1 VERLGSLVAAAAHRA
16 LGRAGTVVPE
26 PSIGLTRAL
35 VPLPQKS
42 AEQFAAFD
50 SVGPSARN
58 DEDRSEAALAEEA
71 AAARSQRRDGSR
83 PAEHEAEV
91 AVLRIGEVTI
101 CFVPGEPFSSIER
114 AIVEKTGLNELRV
127 VGYSNG
133 APGYIFGPDEDRDG
147 GYEVMSSP
155 LTAEAGTRIVAAGTR
170 LVLSQE

>member
-1 VERLGSLVAAAAHRA
+1 
-16 LGRAGTVVPE
+16 VPE
-26 PSIGLTRAL
+26 PSIRLGRAV
-35 VPLPQKS
+35 VPLPHRS
-42 AEQFAAFD
+42 AEQFVAFD
-50 SVGPSARN
+50 AVAPSARA

-71 AAARSQRRDGSR
+71 AAARNLRRDGSR
-83 PAEHEAEV
+83 QPEHDAEV

-101 CFVPGEPFSSIER
+101 CFVPGEPFNSIER
-114 AIVEKTGLNELRV
+114 AVVEKTGLNELRV

-155 LTAEAGTRIVAAGTR
+155 LTGEAGPRIVAACTK